1 MTNNFI
7 SIYDNALDKKYCD
20 HLIEKF
26 EFHKEHQKKIQSNTY
41 SFTEIN
47 MNQHNDWKDYIK
59 NILKNM

>member
-26 EFHKEHQKKIQSNTY
+26 ELHKEHQKKY
-41 SFTEIN
+41 
-47 MNQHNDWKDYIK
+47 KV
-59 NILKNM
+59 ILTLLLKLI

>member
-26 EFHKEHQKKIQSNTY
+26 ELHKEHVKSDDFRN
-41 SFTEIN
+41 
-47 MNQHNDWKDYIK
+47 YIGD
-59 NILKNM
+59 ILVECVEEQLNNGTFKLDDK